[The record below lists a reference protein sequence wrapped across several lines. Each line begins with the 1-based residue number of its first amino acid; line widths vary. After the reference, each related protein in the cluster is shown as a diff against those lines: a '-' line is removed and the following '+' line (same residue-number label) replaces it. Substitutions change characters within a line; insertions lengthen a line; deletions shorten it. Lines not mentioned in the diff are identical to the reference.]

1 MMFLFLNHHCPGSL
15 SVQTWCSYSWTFI
28 AQVLCAHMMFHFR
41 LNVPGSFWAQTWC
54 SLSRDQM
61 EFVPSEHKHH
71 VPLPEIECTCV
82 RNEGSCAKKPGCS
95 LYGTCF
101 SVCSWW
107 FQGLKYC
114 KPPFTPKQSFSV
126 FKQSFSTLTENLP
139 LHPNFFFFLPL
150 LKTSFYTQSFSIFTE
165 NLPWHPNSLFLSL
178 LKNLSLYPIFF
189 CLYWKPPFTPKQY
202 FSIFTENLPWH
213 PNYLFLSLLKT
224 SLHTQTLFFYLYWKP
239 PFTPMQSLLKTSLN
253 SHPNNIFSI
262 FPENLPLYPIFFC
275 LLVYS
280 ACRFVQHSFIGVY
293 CSMERRGR
301 YKGKKWMGRAFS
313 SALLQQCQNTS
324 WWSNDQSWAT

>member
-1 MMFLFLNHHCPGSL
+1 MMFLFLNHHCPGSVCIHDVPL
-15 SVQTWCSYSWTFI
+15 Q
-28 AQVLCAHMMFHFR
+28 R

-165 NLPWHPNSLFLSL
+165 NLPWHPN
-178 LKNLSLYPIFF
+178 
-189 CLYWKPPFTPKQY
+189 
-202 FSIFTENLPWH
+202 
-213 PNYLFLSLLKT
+213 YLFLSLLKT

-301 YKGKKWMGRAFS
+301 YKGEKWMGRAFS
-313 SALLQQCQNTS
+313 SALLQLCQNTS
-324 WWSNDQSWAT
+324 WWSNDQSWATGQSMPHNILIVFSSFPLALPIFMDGHWVQAKYLCPSYPELQTNNCS

>member
-1 MMFLFLNHHCPGSL
+1 MRDLAQRSLGAASMARASVFAVGDSRGWSTANLHLHLNNLFLFLNNL
-15 SVQTWCSYSWTFI
+15 F
-28 AQVLCAHMMFHFR
+28 L
-41 LNVPGSFWAQTWC
+41 
-54 SLSRDQM
+54 
-61 EFVPSEHKHH
+61 
-71 VPLPEIECTCV
+71 PLLKT
-82 RNEGSCAKKPGCS
+82 S
-95 LYGTCF
+95 LYT
-101 SVCSWW
+101 
-107 FQGLKYC
+107 Q
-114 KPPFTPKQSFSV
+114 T
-126 FKQSFSTLTENLP
+126 
-139 LHPNFFFFLPL
+139 FFFLSL
-150 LKTSFYTQSFSIFTE
+150 LKTSFYTQSFSVFTE
-165 NLPWHPNSLFLSL
+165 NLPWHPNNLFLSLLKTSLDTQTIFFCLYWKPPLTPKQSFSVFTENLPWHPNNLFLSL

-224 SLHTQTLFFYLYWKP
+224 SLQTQTLFFYLYWKP

>member
-1 MMFLFLNHHCPGSL
+1 MFAVGDSRGWSTANLHLHLNNLFLFLN
-15 SVQTWCSYSWTFI
+15 
-28 AQVLCAHMMFHFR
+28 
-41 LNVPGSFWAQTWC
+41 
-54 SLSRDQM
+54 
-61 EFVPSEHKHH
+61 
-71 VPLPEIECTCV
+71 
-82 RNEGSCAKKPGCS
+82 
-95 LYGTCF
+95 
-101 SVCSWW
+101 
-107 FQGLKYC
+107 
-114 KPPFTPKQSFSV
+114 
-126 FKQSFSTLTENLP
+126 NL
-139 LHPNFFFFLPL
+139 FLPL
-150 LKTSFYTQSFSIFTE
+150 LKTSLYTQTFFFSPYWKPPFTQSFSSFTE
-165 NLPWHPNSLFLSL
+165 NLPWHPNNLFLSL

-202 FSIFTENLPWH
+202 FFIFTENLPWH

-262 FPENLPLYPIFFC
+262 FPESLPLYPIFFC